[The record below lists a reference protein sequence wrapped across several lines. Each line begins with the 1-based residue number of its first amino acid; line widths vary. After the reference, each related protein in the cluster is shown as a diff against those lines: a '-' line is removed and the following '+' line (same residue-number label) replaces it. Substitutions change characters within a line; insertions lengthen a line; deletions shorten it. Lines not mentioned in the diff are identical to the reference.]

1 MASMLANNLRRMV
14 KQPVLANSFYTYAN
28 EISHPLNRIPPNGTP
43 EEAVKCIK
51 SGKYKCF
58 DCSRVVGGWIKTP
71 AVNTN
76 ETA

>member
-51 SGKYKCF
+51 SGKYKCHP
-58 DCSRVVGGWIKTP
+58 RTKINTGIQTP